1 MTLRYPAGTPYVCP
15 RGSGAPNILL
25 EESGQWLL
33 SASIAQIVAVES
45 PIHLDVLTTRLR
57 EHHGV
62 SRAGNNIKNNVA
74 NAVRL
79 CAGANQVIRD
89 RQNVL
94 WQPGQSLASFRVPT
108 SDRDRRAIQHIPA
121 AELQLAILHTVEVRP
136 GVFHDAV
143 APEVAR
149 LLGYQRMSEAISGA
163 IANQVNALVQQ
174 RKLRLNG
181 PRVELP

>member
-1 MTLRYPAGTPYVCP
+1 MTLRYPAGTPYVCA

-121 AELQLAILHTVEVRP
+121 AELQLAILHTVEAQSGIFR
-136 GVFHDAV
+136 DAV

-149 LLGYQRMSEAISGA
+149 ILGYQRMSQAISAA
-163 IANQVNALVQQ
+163 ITNQVTALIEQQ
-174 RKLRLNG
+174 KLRLSG